1 MHNMSCNY
9 LKVNEQQLELSGRQ
23 APSVHR
29 KIPVYRDL
37 TQIQIPVFVKI
48 KHRYFCTALQT
59 IYCLLSFSPLLR
71 LPEMKV

>member
-29 KIPVYRDL
+29 KIPGSDSN
-37 TQIQIPVFVKI
+37 TDTGICENKTPVFMYSTVDN
-48 KHRYFCTALQT
+48 
-59 IYCLLSFSPLLR
+59 LLFIIF
-71 LPEMKV
+71 